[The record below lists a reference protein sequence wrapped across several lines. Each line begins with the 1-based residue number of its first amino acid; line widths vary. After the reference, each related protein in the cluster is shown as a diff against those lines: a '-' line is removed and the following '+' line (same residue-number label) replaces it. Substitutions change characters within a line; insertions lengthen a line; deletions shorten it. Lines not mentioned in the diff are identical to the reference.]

1 MVSAQDSGLRG
12 LGSRPGP
19 LVNVLCSSAKHF
31 ILTVLFST
39 QEYEWVLV
47 NCQGILIK
55 CWRVTYNG
63 QAPHPDGGSNLRL
76 DGTLDS
82 RTDFT

>member
-12 LGSRPGP
+12 LGSRPSP

-31 ILTVLFST
+31 ILTVPFST

-55 CWRVTYNG
+55 CWGVTYNG
-63 QAPHPDGGSNLRL
+63 QASHPDGGSKLRL
-76 DGTLDS
+76 DGTLGS
-82 RTDFT
+82 RTNFT